1 MLLLNDIKLNK
12 NSPIAR
18 VLRIITDTIF
28 TFLYGIIII
37 IIDIIIFYFIYI
49 LYVWNNSMNR
59 SRVGLS

>member
-49 LYVWNNSMNR
+49 LYV
-59 SRVGLS
+59 

>member
-37 IIDIIIFYFIYI
+37 IIIDIIIFYFIYT
-49 LYVWNNSMNR
+49 LYV
-59 SRVGLS
+59 